1 MQFSN
6 GMRCAQALATALMVM
21 QGAHAAEPMVA
32 TTRQEEFVRVYHG
45 IPVRDPYAWLED
57 GNDPDVKAWSNA
69 QNEAARAYL
78 DNLPEWSP
86 VARRLTELAKRKAK
100 TYSDFQYSGGHGF
113 FVFLDPSEQQNPVLC
128 VIDGIDPSTQR
139 TLVDVDRMG
148 GGTIDW
154 YVPSP
159 DGGLV
164 AVSLSRDGTEAGT
177 LHVFDASTGREIGK
191 PIDHVQFSTG
201 GGSLA
206 WQSDSRGF
214 WYTRYPTGSFFSM
227 EVFHHRLGD
236 DPVNDEYVLGREF
249 PRIAEVRL
257 ANTAGA
263 GSLIISVADGGG
275 GEVEHFVLPI
285 GGQPVRLSRLGDRIG
300 AVAPAA
306 DGSLYF
312 VSYDGAPN
320 GRIMKLDP
328 GRVLSE
334 ARLVAAEGPQALLPE
349 SEWHPRPLKVTAD
362 RIYAEMVNGGPID
375 VGVFDKSG
383 QFLTKLPVGATIAA
397 AGAVEPIGGGRIMYQ
412 IENYTDPARYL
423 AFDETTNKAE
433 PSGLENSRVLDFSDI
448 RIARELAIADDGTG
462 IPVTV
467 FSRSDVKQDGSA
479 PVLLYG
485 YGGYGTILA
494 PAQLSAGYRLWF
506 DVGGVLAIANLRGG
520 GEYGLAWHLAGN
532 LTHKQRVF
540 DDFFSVAK
548 HLFRSKWGS
557 PQRLALLGISNGA
570 LLVGA
575 TVVQHPDL
583 ARAVVAAHGVYD
595 TLRKE
600 VFPNGAFNTTEFGSV
615 VDPEQFS
622 ALYAYSPYHHVEKGT
637 AYPAI
642 LMTTDPDDQ
651 RVSSM
656 QSRKMA
662 AALQWAASGNAPIL
676 LSTTNHLGH
685 GIHVSVDASIAR
697 RADLYAFIF
706 HQLKITPPT
715 DATGAPD
722 GARN

>member
-1 MQFSN
+1 
-6 GMRCAQALATALMVM
+6 
-21 QGAHAAEPMVA
+21 
-32 TTRQEEFVRVYHG
+32 
-45 IPVRDPYAWLED
+45 
-57 GNDPDVKAWSNA
+57 
-69 QNEAARAYL
+69 
-78 DNLPEWSP
+78 
-86 VARRLTELAKRKAK
+86 
-100 TYSDFQYSGGHGF
+100 
-113 FVFLDPSEQQNPVLC
+113 
-128 VIDGIDPSTQR
+128 
-139 TLVDVDRMG
+139 
-148 GGTIDW
+148 
-154 YVPSP
+154 
-159 DGGLV
+159 
-164 AVSLSRDGTEAGT
+164 
-177 LHVFDASTGREIGK
+177 
-191 PIDHVQFSTG
+191 
-201 GGSLA
+201 
-206 WQSDSRGF
+206 
-214 WYTRYPTGSFFSM
+214 
-227 EVFHHRLGD
+227 
-236 DPVNDEYVLGREF
+236 
-249 PRIAEVRL
+249 
-257 ANTAGA
+257 
-263 GSLIISVADGGG
+263 
-275 GEVEHFVLPI
+275 
-285 GGQPVRLSRLGDRIG
+285 
-300 AVAPAA
+300 
-306 DGSLYF
+306 
-312 VSYDGAPN
+312 
-320 GRIMKLDP
+320 
-328 GRVLSE
+328 
-334 ARLVAAEGPQALLPE
+334 
-349 SEWHPRPLKVTAD
+349 
-362 RIYAEMVNGGPID
+362 
-375 VGVFDKSG
+375 
-383 QFLTKLPVGATIAA
+383 
-397 AGAVEPIGGGRIMYQ
+397 
-412 IENYTDPARYL
+412 
-423 AFDETTNKAE
+423 
-433 PSGLENSRVLDFSDI
+433 VLDFSDI